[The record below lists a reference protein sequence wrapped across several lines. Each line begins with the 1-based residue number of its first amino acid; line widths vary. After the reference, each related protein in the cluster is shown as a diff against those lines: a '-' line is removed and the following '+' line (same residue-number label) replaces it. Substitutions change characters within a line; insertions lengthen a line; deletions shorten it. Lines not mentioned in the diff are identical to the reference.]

1 MTRPGRRRGR
11 HAGLAV
17 VVALG
22 VLLAAASLR
31 AADHGP
37 WTTLVVR
44 DGEGVVLASV
54 PLPEDGAFT
63 LRYRNS
69 LYGTLAEER
78 FIASGGRFELLE
90 LAARQLAVLEE
101 YYAVSERPMRAAH
114 GWWQAPPAYELA
126 LDSLTVAATDL
137 GQRALLVDGRAPLEL
152 WRLVDDDAPSVVLET
167 VPAG

>member
-1 MTRPGRRRGR
+1 MTQADRGRGR

-22 VLLAAASLR
+22 VLLTAASLR

-37 WTTLVVR
+37 LTTLVIR
-44 DGEGVVLASV
+44 DGQGGVLARV
-54 PLPEDGAFT
+54 PLAEDGAFT

-69 LYGTLAEER
+69 LYGTLADER
-78 FIASGGRFELLE
+78 FVASGGRFELHE

-101 YYAVSERPMRAAH
+101 YYAVSERPMRGAH
-114 GWWQAPPAYELA
+114 GWWQAPPAYELG

-137 GQRALLVDGRAPLEL
+137 GQRTLLVAGRAPLEL
-152 WRLVDDDAPSVVLET
+152 WRLVDDEAPSVVLET
-167 VPAG
+167 VPAE